1 MDNQQEGMDKITLGE
16 ALECPVWEF
25 IWADEPYR
33 KISVEMTYDDLFR
46 IVNLMKKTREKNNEL
61 LEKICRDA

>member
-1 MDNQQEGMDKITLGE
+1 MDNQQEKMDKITLGE

-46 IVNLMKKTREKNNEL
+46 IVDLMKKNKGEEQ
-61 LEKICRDA
+61 

>member
-1 MDNQQEGMDKITLGE
+1 MNNQQKEMDKITLRE

-33 KISVEMTYDDLFR
+33 KISVEMTYDNLFG
-46 IVNLMKKTREKNNEL
+46 IVNLMKKNKGEE
-61 LEKICRDA
+61 

>member
-1 MDNQQEGMDKITLGE
+1 MDKITLGE

-46 IVNLMKKTREKNNEL
+46 IVNFMKKNKGEEQ
-61 LEKICRDA
+61 

>member
-1 MDNQQEGMDKITLGE
+1 MDNQQEKMDKITLGE

-46 IVNLMKKTREKNNEL
+46 IVNFMKKNKGEEQ
-61 LEKICRDA
+61 

>member
-1 MDNQQEGMDKITLGE
+1 MDKITLGE

-46 IVNLMKKTREKNNEL
+46 IVNLMKKSGEEL
-61 LEKICRDA
+61 